1 MKKNILT
8 YTLVAVLAALSVGLN
23 FLKIPL
29 APSVRITLYALPL
42 LFAGCCF
49 DFKASLLTGALTG
62 VVLQLISEYGITVTS
77 PFWALAPIGWSVT
90 AFLINKLLIK
100 LHLAF
105 RVIVIVIIASVVATG
120 LNTLAMLA
128 ECWLIQDAYYT
139 YAKIAT
145 ELPTRLLLML
155 VMILP
160 YSLLLYVLVNRVGP
174 LYKKQFEE
182 SEIQADS
189 SNEEK

>member
-1 MKKNILT
+1 MKINI
-8 YTLVAVLAALSVGLN
+8 
-23 FLKIPL
+23 I
-29 APSVRITLYALPL
+29 
-42 LFAGCCF
+42 
-49 DFKASLLTGALTG
+49 
-62 VVLQLISEYGITVTS
+62 
-77 PFWALAPIGWSVT
+77 
-90 AFLINKLLIK
+90 
-100 LHLAF
+100 
-105 RVIVIVIIASVVATG
+105 IVIIASVVATG

-160 YSLLLYVLVNRVGP
+160 YSLLLYVLVDRVGP

-182 SEIQADS
+182 EQTNNQD
-189 SNEEK
+189 NNQE